1 MSSRLQFR
9 VCFIYLTHPHMLTV
23 RCAAATPPG
32 ESELEA
38 DTFFSFL
45 ESRLTKHQALFWN
58 CYQYE

>member
-1 MSSRLQFR
+1 MSFRLQFR

-38 DTFFSFL
+38 DAFFSSL
-45 ESRLTKHQALFWN
+45 ESR
-58 CYQYE
+58 